1 MIPKSKGRRSPGNAS
16 TRPPEPSFVHQ
27 RRPLRRRFGWPLCTI
42 GGIVFLLGNI
52 GARTG
57 IVFLPFDPHHVIAQF
72 GGGLLLIVGL
82 LWATSSQDGRRKR

>member
-1 MIPKSKGRRSPGNAS
+1 MPKSKGHQSPGNAS
-16 TRPPEPSFVHQ
+16 TRPPEPPSVHQ
-27 RRPLRRRFGWPLCTI
+27 RRSLRRRLGWPLCAI
-42 GGIVFLLGNI
+42 GGILFLLGNI

-82 LWATSSQDGRRKR
+82 LWATGSQDRRRKR